1 MLSEPFARRSPA
13 SPASWFLDH
22 IVPILGM
29 TVSVYGASNR
39 QPLEEMLM
47 RPLGMLGVLLLV
59 LGAIVL
65 AVRGITYTKDR
76 HSTNI
81 GPVQVST
88 SDKGFVPP
96 VAGAVAILAGV
107 ALIAVGR
114 ERSV

>member
-1 MLSEPFARRSPA
+1 
-13 SPASWFLDH
+13 
-22 IVPILGM
+22 M
-29 TVSVYGASNR
+29 TVGACGATLGL

-47 RPLGMLGVLLLV
+47 RPVGMLGVVLLV

-96 VAGAVAILAGV
+96 VAGAVDLSRAGQG
-107 ALIAVGR
+107 A
-114 ERSV
+114 